1 MKILVTPTS
10 LQPGKN
16 DHMLQYLQKFSTD
29 LVFNPYGRP
38 LAGKE
43 LKELLHD
50 CDGYIAGVDKIDA
63 EALSDC
69 PKLKVISR
77 YGVGVDGVD
86 FAVANEKHIKVT
98 NTPGANSEAVGELA
112 FAMILALARNL
123 SYLDTKDA
131 GRRVDSVY
139 GRGAFR
145 KDTCNS
151 GTWGNRKDCSALCE
165 GI

>member
-50 CDGYIAGVDKIDA
+50 CM
-63 EALSDC
+63 E
-69 PKLKVISR
+69 
-77 YGVGVDGVD
+77 
-86 FAVANEKHIKVT
+86 
-98 NTPGANSEAVGELA
+98 
-112 FAMILALARNL
+112 
-123 SYLDTKDA
+123 
-131 GRRVDSVY
+131 
-139 GRGAFR
+139 
-145 KDTCNS
+145 
-151 GTWGNRKDCSALCE
+151 
-165 GI
+165 